1 MNQIAPTFVGK
12 LKARLIPLL
21 DISTWVLL
29 LTSAVPMLLLNPAMV
44 VTLVTWTAYGIA
56 LAGISVMLN
65 RLVLPQIK
73 LDTFLR
79 EALDNG
85 NVAAG
90 IVVAA
95 VLLLLGI
102 FFLTLIIL
110 PWATVQVQDVRMF
123 VPAGAHQY
131 APYWPTCRGGSGRV
145 RLSPIRWTGRWSR
158 KAASASGTLDAGTR
172 GRS

>member
-1 MNQIAPTFVGK
+1 MNQIASTFLCK

-21 DISTWVLL
+21 DISAWVLL
-29 LTSAVPMLLLNPAMV
+29 ITSAVPMLLLNPAMV
-44 VTLVTWTAYGIA
+44 VTLITWTAYGIA

-79 EALDNG
+79 EALNNG

-102 FFLTLIIL
+102 FFLGLVL
-110 PWATVQVQDVRMF
+110 WA
-123 VPAGAHQY
+123 
-131 APYWPTCRGGSGRV
+131 
-145 RLSPIRWTGRWSR
+145 
-158 KAASASGTLDAGTR
+158 KA
-172 GRS
+172 

>member
-1 MNQIAPTFVGK
+1 MNQIASTFVGK

-21 DISTWVLL
+21 DISAWVLL

-79 EALDNG
+79 EALNNG

-102 FFLTLIIL
+102 FFLGLVL
-110 PWATVQVQDVRMF
+110 WA
-123 VPAGAHQY
+123 
-131 APYWPTCRGGSGRV
+131 
-145 RLSPIRWTGRWSR
+145 
-158 KAASASGTLDAGTR
+158 KA
-172 GRS
+172 

>member
-21 DISTWVLL
+21 DISAWVLL

-79 EALDNG
+79 EALNNG

-102 FFLTLIIL
+102 FFLGLVL
-110 PWATVQVQDVRMF
+110 WA
-123 VPAGAHQY
+123 
-131 APYWPTCRGGSGRV
+131 
-145 RLSPIRWTGRWSR
+145 
-158 KAASASGTLDAGTR
+158 KA
-172 GRS
+172 

>member
-1 MNQIAPTFVGK
+1 MNQIASTFFGK

-21 DISTWVLL
+21 DISAWVLL
-29 LTSAVPMLLLNPAMV
+29 ITSAVPMLLLNPAMV

-79 EALDNG
+79 EALNNG

-102 FFLTLIIL
+102 FFLGLVL
-110 PWATVQVQDVRMF
+110 WA
-123 VPAGAHQY
+123 
-131 APYWPTCRGGSGRV
+131 
-145 RLSPIRWTGRWSR
+145 
-158 KAASASGTLDAGTR
+158 KA
-172 GRS
+172 

>member
-1 MNQIAPTFVGK
+1 MNQIASTFVGK

-21 DISTWVLL
+21 DISAWVLL
-29 LTSAVPMLLLNPAMV
+29 LISAVPMLLLNPAMV

-56 LAGISVMLN
+56 LAGTSVMLN

-79 EALDNG
+79 EALNNG

-102 FFLTLIIL
+102 FFLGLVL
-110 PWATVQVQDVRMF
+110 WA
-123 VPAGAHQY
+123 
-131 APYWPTCRGGSGRV
+131 
-145 RLSPIRWTGRWSR
+145 
-158 KAASASGTLDAGTR
+158 KA
-172 GRS
+172 

>member
-1 MNQIAPTFVGK
+1 MNQIASTFLGK

-21 DISTWVLL
+21 DISAWVLL
-29 LTSAVPMLLLNPAMV
+29 ITSAVPMLLLNPAMV
-44 VTLVTWTAYGIA
+44 VTLITWTAYGIA

-102 FFLTLIIL
+102 FFLGLVL
-110 PWATVQVQDVRMF
+110 WA
-123 VPAGAHQY
+123 
-131 APYWPTCRGGSGRV
+131 
-145 RLSPIRWTGRWSR
+145 
-158 KAASASGTLDAGTR
+158 KA
-172 GRS
+172 

>member
-1 MNQIAPTFVGK
+1 MNQIASTFLGK

-21 DISTWVLL
+21 DISAWVLL
-29 LTSAVPMLLLNPAMV
+29 ITSAVPMLLLNPAMV
-44 VTLVTWTAYGIA
+44 VTLITWTAYGIA

-73 LDTFLR
+73 LDAFLR
-79 EALDNG
+79 EALNNG

-102 FFLTLIIL
+102 FFLGLVL
-110 PWATVQVQDVRMF
+110 WA
-123 VPAGAHQY
+123 
-131 APYWPTCRGGSGRV
+131 
-145 RLSPIRWTGRWSR
+145 
-158 KAASASGTLDAGTR
+158 KA
-172 GRS
+172 

>member
-1 MNQIAPTFVGK
+1 MNQIASTFLGK

-21 DISTWVLL
+21 DISAWVLL
-29 LTSAVPMLLLNPAMV
+29 ITSAVPMLLLNPAMV
-44 VTLVTWTAYGIA
+44 VTLITWTAYGIA

-79 EALDNG
+79 EALNNG

-102 FFLTLIIL
+102 FFLGLVL
-110 PWATVQVQDVRMF
+110 WA
-123 VPAGAHQY
+123 
-131 APYWPTCRGGSGRV
+131 
-145 RLSPIRWTGRWSR
+145 
-158 KAASASGTLDAGTR
+158 KA
-172 GRS
+172 